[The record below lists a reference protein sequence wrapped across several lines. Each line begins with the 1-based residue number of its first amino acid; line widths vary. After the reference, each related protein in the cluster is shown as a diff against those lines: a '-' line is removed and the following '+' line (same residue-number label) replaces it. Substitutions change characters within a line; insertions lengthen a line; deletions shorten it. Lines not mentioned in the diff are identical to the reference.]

1 MQENKLS
8 LLSAIFINVNIMIG
22 AGIFVNTTQLINA
35 VGVLGSFSYLI
46 GGALMLPLILAIAY
60 LLQLFPAG
68 GFYTF
73 GSQINDSVGFFS
85 AWSYFVGKLASAV
98 VMVFTG
104 STLLLVLIPALA
116 GVHPVVLSAIIVI
129 VFGLLNLLNART
141 GSNIQFI
148 FFIAK
153 LIPIFVVIMS
163 GFFYV
168 TPEMMMSA
176 SHAWAE
182 IPASLPFVVFAI
194 AGFEAACSL
203 SSRIENAE
211 KNAPRAILGSFALV
225 MILYSLYQISAYVF
239 ATLYGQTLHD
249 YKDFFTLVATR
260 LDGVIFA
267 LPQWQF
273 LFYITVILSTLGA
286 AYGVL
291 FSNVWNL
298 HILAHKDHL
307 IGSETIKKYNRHGIP
322 FWCVI
327 AEVIVCL
334 IYLATCLGDY
344 IALIYVGSTGCVLG
358 YLISVLALCYLKVQD
373 NLSIS
378 WVLAGGAV
386 GSCLLLSALCVTSL
400 FTGSIVAFSVYC
412 TLVCAGLVSMQIK
425 KRLQ

>member
-1 MQENKLS
+1 
-8 LLSAIFINVNIMIG
+8 MIG
-22 AGIFVNTTQLINA
+22 AGIFVNTTQLINT

-60 LLQLFPAG
+60 LLRLFPSG

-73 GSQINDSVGFFS
+73 GAQINDSVGFFS

-104 STLLLVLIPALA
+104 STLLCALVPALSTTQ
-116 GVHPVVLSAIIVI
+116 PVVLSAIIFVI
-129 VFGLLNLLNART
+129 FGLLNLLNART
-141 GSNIQFI
+141 GSNIQFL

-153 LIPIFVVIMS
+153 LVPVVMVIVS
-163 GFFYV
+163 GWFYV
-168 TPEMMMSA
+168 TPEALLSA
-176 SHAWAE
+176 SRVWVA

-211 KNAPRAILGSFALV
+211 KNAPRAVLGSFALV
-225 MILYSLYQISAYVF
+225 MILYSLYQVSAYVF
-239 ATLYGQTLHD
+239 AQLHGQTLTD
-249 YKDFFTLVATR
+249 YRDFFTIVASR

-273 LFYITVILSTLGA
+273 LFYVAVILSTLGA

-298 HILAHKDHL
+298 HILAQKDHF
-307 IGSETIKKYNRHGIP
+307 IGANTIKNYNRYGIP
-322 FWCVI
+322 FWCVV
-327 AEVIVCL
+327 AEVMVCL

-344 IALIYVGSTGCVLG
+344 VSLQRVGATGCVLG
-358 YLISVLALCYLKVQD
+358 YLISVLALCYLKVKD
-373 NLSIS
+373 NLSVS
-378 WVLAGGAV
+378 WVLVGGAV
-386 GSCLLLSALCVTSL
+386 GSCLLLSFLCVTSL
-400 FTGSIVAFSVYC
+400 FTGSIVAFSVYVA
-412 TLVCAGLVSMQIK
+412 LVGVGLASMQLK
-425 KRLQ
+425 KRLA